1 MADFENFESAGDG
14 NVEEDPAADFL
25 AREQTELAG
34 LEDDNFPVADAPQPT
49 AGLEDD
55 NPPVAD
61 VTPPTTG
68 LEDDNPPVAD
78 VTPPTT
84 ADGFNTYD
92 ESSATVN
99 GLSDADV
106 PQTNGPTD
114 GSGYAAIA
122 QVDKHHREPEKIK
135 LWREEQKKR
144 LEHKDAEEENKKEI
158 WRETAKK
165 ELEDWLK
172 NQAEQLIKTKE
183 NNRAQEEASLKD
195 REESIAGQEWEKI
208 CRLCDFNPKHSKNTK
223 DVSRMRSILLQLKQ
237 TPLVR

>member
-34 LEDDNFPVADAPQPT
+34 LEDDNFPVADASQPT

-55 NPPVAD
+55 NPPVED
-61 VTPPTTG
+61 VT
-68 LEDDNPPVAD
+68 L
-78 VTPPTT
+78 PTT
-84 ADGFNTYD
+84 ADGFNTFE
-92 ESSATVN
+92 ESNATVN

-158 WRETAKK
+158 WREAAKK

-183 NNRAQEEASLKD
+183 NNRAQEEASMKD

>member
-1 MADFENFESAGDG
+1 MGRWLAALILSYKMADFENFESAGDG

-34 LEDDNFPVADAPQPT
+34 LEDDNFPVADASQPT
-49 AGLEDD
+49 A
-55 NPPVAD
+55 
-61 VTPPTTG
+61 
-68 LEDDNPPVAD
+68 
-78 VTPPTT
+78 
-84 ADGFNTYD
+84 ADGFNTFE
-92 ESSATVN
+92 ESNATVN

-144 LEHKDAEEENKKEI
+144 LEQKDAEEENKKEI

-183 NNRAQEEASLKD
+183 NNRAAAAAELADITCGAQEEASMKD

>member
-1 MADFENFESAGDG
+1 MADFETSGNF
-14 NVEEDPAADFL
+14 EEDPAADFL

-34 LEDDNFPVADAPQPT
+34 LEDDNFAVSDASQP
-49 AGLEDD
+49 AQGLEDD
-55 NPPVAD
+55 TPVEAVQSD
-61 VTPPTTG
+61 S
-68 LEDDNPPVAD
+68 
-78 VTPPTT
+78 
-84 ADGFNTYD
+84 ADGFNNF
-92 ESSATVN
+92 EEPSAAVN
-99 GLSDADV
+99 GLGEADV
-106 PQTNGPTD
+106 PQSNGPTD

-144 LEHKDAEEENKKEI
+144 LEQKDAEEETKKEV

-183 NNRAQEEASLKD
+183 NNRAQEEASMKD

>member
-49 AGLEDD
+49 A
-55 NPPVAD
+55 
-61 VTPPTTG
+61 G

-183 NNRAQEEASLKD
+183 NNRHAEALEKKKAQEEASLKD

>member
-34 LEDDNFPVADAPQPT
+34 LEDDNFPVADASQPT

-55 NPPVAD
+55 NPPVED
-61 VTPPTTG
+61 VT
-68 LEDDNPPVAD
+68 L
-78 VTPPTT
+78 PTT
-84 ADGFNTYD
+84 ADGFNTFE
-92 ESSATVN
+92 ESNATVN

-158 WRETAKK
+158 WREAAKK

-183 NNRAQEEASLKD
+183 NNRHAEALEKKKAQEEASMKD

>member
-49 AGLEDD
+49 A
-55 NPPVAD
+55 
-61 VTPPTTG
+61 
-68 LEDDNPPVAD
+68 
-78 VTPPTT
+78 

>member
-49 AGLEDD
+49 A
-55 NPPVAD
+55 
-61 VTPPTTG
+61 G

-183 NNRAQEEASLKD
+183 NNRAAAAAELADITCGHAEAL
-195 REESIAGQEWEKI
+195 EK
-208 CRLCDFNPKHSKNTK
+208 KK
-223 DVSRMRSILLQLKQ
+223 
-237 TPLVR
+237 